1 MITANHNKSRSAYS
15 LVELLVVLGIILG
28 VMGMV
33 VAIYPSYSQRE
44 DMFKAGDIVRN
55 SLMRARQWAI
65 RDKAVTGIRFDTI
78 PGNLG
83 ASLTFVQSPPTL
95 YGSGSVTNLKL
106 EACTN
111 PMGTQ
116 DVYLSKFDQ
125 NSGNWIV
132 PTFNPAIRAGDYIV
146 SDKPALIGPPDNSGV
161 TTDPYSEGTPAKL
174 RLPLSNSISTN
185 GQSFRILRKPTD
197 IPNEPI
203 IDFSKSI
210 GIVFDLSLATPNIQ
224 KGSTATD
231 PDKGVL
237 LFTAMGQSSPK
248 NSGIITIKVVQTDP
262 ATPYT
267 KGNIVLTAADSATLA
282 GLAINETYI
291 NIDAATGV
299 SKVLGKAGAK

>member
-1 MITANHNKSRSAYS
+1 MITANQKESRPGYS
-15 LVELLVVLGIILG
+15 LVELMVVLGIILG

-33 VAIYPSYSQRE
+33 IAIYPSYSQRE

-55 SLMRARQWAI
+55 SLMRARHWAI
-65 RDKAVTGIRFDTI
+65 RDKAITGIRFDSL

-95 YGSGSVTNLKL
+95 YGSVTNLKM
-106 EACTN
+106 ESCTS
-111 PMGTQ
+111 PMGTV
-116 DVYLSKFDQ
+116 DVYLTKFDQ

-132 PTFNPAIRAGDYIV
+132 PTFNPAIKAGDYIV
-146 SDKPALIGPPDNSGV
+146 SDKPALIGPPDGTGA
-161 TTDPYSEGTPAKL
+161 TTDPFSEGTPAKL
-174 RLPLSNSISTN
+174 RLPLSNSITNN
-185 GQSFRILRKPTD
+185 GQTFRILRKPTD
-197 IPNEPI
+197 IPNEPV

-210 GIVFDLSLATPNIQ
+210 GIVIDLSLAAPNIQ
-224 KGSTATD
+224 KGSSATD

-237 LFTAMGQSSPK
+237 LFTALGQANPK

-262 ATPYT
+262 STPYT
-267 KGNIVLTAADSATLA
+267 KGNIVLNAADSVTLA

-299 SKVLGKAGAK
+299 SKVLGKSGAQ